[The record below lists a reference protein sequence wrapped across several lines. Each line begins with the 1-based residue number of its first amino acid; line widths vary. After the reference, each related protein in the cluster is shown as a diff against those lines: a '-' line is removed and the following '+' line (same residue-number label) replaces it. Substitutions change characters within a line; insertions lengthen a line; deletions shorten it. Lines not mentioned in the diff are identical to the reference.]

1 MSIFLALLI
10 QFIFGTLVLSIAF
23 ANQEFRGKRSL
34 MFVFAF
40 PAGFGITSLLMFLS
54 YLLVNQNGYSLCL
67 SLMGLICLFLLII
80 HPPDITACRAG
91 IKHIRCKTGETT
103 NCLLHAKILQIVQ
116 LGAALLLIYALLNF
130 WQFFWT
136 EALKN
141 PYGGWDGRYF
151 WNLKA
156 RFYFRD
162 PGEWKQMFSPLLDAW
177 SHPDYPLMLPGIVAW
192 GWLFRGYEQLTWP
205 LTVGLIYTLS
215 LFALVFWYL
224 YKNTNFLCAAVAT
237 AFMTSVYM
245 FYYWSTTHYAD
256 IPLAL
261 YLTASAVFLITALRH
276 QITNLFFLSGLC
288 AGLSVWTKD
297 EGYFFVIFISCVL
310 LLTLLKDKSTTHYKR
325 ERFLLFCYGCL
336 IPVLCS
342 LLIKTFLTETGG
354 QYAGSGRGLA
364 DFMHGLFGDFEKTR
378 FIALAFGV
386 FLVNFQQWNGLWILF
401 GLAVLFAGR
410 KGFSNYRWVSFS
422 LVLMMLGGYFV
433 ILHITPHDLR
443 FQISSA
449 LMRIMSHAAP
459 LALIFTFESI
469 GARMCREN

>member
-1 MSIFLALLI
+1 MSSILGLTLQFLFGMLI
-10 QFIFGTLVLSIAF
+10 LSITF

-54 YLLVNQNGYSLCL
+54 YLLVNRNGYSLCL

-91 IKHIRCKTGETT
+91 IRHIRIKTGETT
-103 NCLLHAKILQIVQ
+103 HCLLDGRIMHIIQAF
-116 LGAALLLIYALLNF
+116 AAIFLIYSLLNF
-130 WQFFWT
+130 WDFFWT
-136 EALKN
+136 EAVKN

-162 PGEWKQMFSPLLDAW
+162 PGEWRQMFSPLLDSW

-192 GWLFRGYEQLTWP
+192 GWLFRGFEQLTWP
-205 LTVGLIYTLS
+205 LVVGLVYTLS
-215 LFALVFWYL
+215 LFSLVFWYL
-224 YKNTNFLCAAVAT
+224 YKNANFLCAAIAT
-237 AFMTSVYM
+237 GFMTSVYM

-261 YLTASAVFLITALRH
+261 YMTASAVFLITALRG

-297 EGYFFVIFISCVL
+297 EGYFFLIFITIIFILIL
-310 LLTLLKDKSTTHYKR
+310 LRSSGLDNSKR
-325 ERFLLFCYGCL
+325 KERFLLFVYGAL

-354 QYAGSGRGLA
+354 QYAGSGRS
-364 DFMHGLFGDFEKTR
+364 FGDFVSLIFAEPEKTR

-386 FLVNFQQWNGLWILF
+386 FAVNFQQWNGLWILF
-401 GLAVLFAGR
+401 LIATLIAGR
-410 KGFSNYRWVSFS
+410 KGFSNYRWVSFA
-422 LVLMMLGGYFV
+422 LTLMILGGYFV

-459 LALIFTFESI
+459 LAVIFTFESI
-469 GARMCREN
+469 GTKLCR